1 MVSNLPGVQGAV
13 RGVLAVAV
21 GTLLIVGCGSPQTP
35 SGASAPAPATATM
48 PPPTATPVPP
58 TATPAPPK
66 DVTVFAAASLTDAF
80 KEIGTAFEQETPGA
94 KVVFNFGATNQLR
107 TQLEQGARADVF
119 ASANQAEMTR
129 AVESKVVVGQPQVF
143 AKNRL
148 VAIVPKDNPGKVMT
162 LNDLGRKGLKV
173 VTTDKA
179 VPIGQYTLDMLDKMA
194 KDTAYGE
201 AYKTAVLANV
211 VSYENNVRQVVAKV
225 RLGEADAG
233 VVYATDVTPDVAAAI
248 TTIAVPDSFNT
259 LATYPLATV
268 ANAPQAELGGKFVAF
283 VTGVSGQAIL
293 KKYGFIDPK

>member
-1 MVSNLPGVQGAV
+1 MIF
-13 RGVLAVAV
+13 RRLAALAL
-21 GTLLIVGCGSPQTP
+21 TLALLVTACGSPQTP
-35 SGASAPAPATATM
+35 SPGAPAATATPLP
-48 PPPTATPVPP
+48 PPPTP
-58 TATPAPPK
+58 TPAPK

-107 TQLEQGARADVF
+107 TQIEQGARADVF
-119 ASANQAEMTR
+119 ASANQAEMTK
-129 AVESKVVVGQPQVF
+129 AVENKIIQGQPEVF
-143 AKNRL
+143 ARNRL
-148 VAIVPKDNPGKVMT
+148 VAIVPKDNPGKVME
-162 LNDLGRKGLKV
+162 LNDLGRKGLKF

-194 KDTAYGE
+194 KDPAYGD

-233 VVYATDVTPDVAAAI
+233 VAYATDVTPDVAAAI
-248 TTIAVPDSFNT
+248 TVINVPDAFNT

-268 ANAPQAELGGKFVAF
+268 ADAPQPELGGKFVAY
-283 VTGVSGQAIL
+283 VTGPSGQAIL
-293 KKYGFIDPK
+293 KKYGFIAPK